1 MGLTHFALMVSFFT
15 PWKHQKTYLISGQCY
30 TYIETSQLIW
40 IPNQL
45 TGFYMRVKL
54 AWNRLTEELLGK
66 SFCKILNKNRC
77 MFMDVVLVSLMS
89 NLTLS
94 WLKSLR
100 YRNQSIDLQSKSM
113 DWFLYDRNSMMI
125 ELNRSLLFGK
135 C

>member
-30 TYIETSQLIW
+30 TFIETSQLIW

>member
-15 PWKHQKTYLISGQCY
+15 RWKHQKTYLISGQCY

-54 AWNRLTEELLGK
+54 AWNRLTEELISK
-66 SFCKILNKNRC
+66 SFCKILNKDRC

-100 YRNQSIDLQSKSM
+100 YGNQSIDLQSKSM
-113 DWFLYDRNSMMI
+113 DWFLY
-125 ELNRSLLFGK
+125 NRGIHHK
-135 C
+135 RVNP